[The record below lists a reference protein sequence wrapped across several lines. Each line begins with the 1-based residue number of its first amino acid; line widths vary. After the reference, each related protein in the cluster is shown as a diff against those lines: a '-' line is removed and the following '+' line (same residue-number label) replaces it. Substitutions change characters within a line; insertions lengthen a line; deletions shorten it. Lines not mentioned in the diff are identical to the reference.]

1 MPTWSIRDMPQP
13 ELARP
18 TRAGEKRAHDSS
30 ALKPIGWAGAPE
42 RLWKITEGSSIW
54 EGQSMSEATDSAV
67 EAKEKSRTVALVI
80 AVLALLLA
88 LAEAGAKNAQHL
100 STEKNIESSDL
111 FNFYQ
116 AKRIRS
122 TVVETAAAALEA
134 QKSAVTDP
142 KAQEAFEKQIADF
155 KTTVARYEK
164 DPKKPE
170 DSMDAIQDRAKEA
183 SEARELANRRLG
195 HYELGSG
202 LTQIAI
208 VLASA
213 AIITEISALVWL
225 SVGLG
230 AIGAALIA
238 FGFFAP
244 TVLTFI
250 G

>member
-1 MPTWSIRDMPQP
+1 MDFATKSRQAA
-13 ELARP
+13 ARP
-18 TRAGEKRAHDSS
+18 YSESNEAALSS
-30 ALKPIGWAGAPE
+30 RGDIRCLKP
-42 RLWKITEGSSIW
+42 
-54 EGQSMSEATDSAV
+54 ATPPLRP
-67 EAKEKSRTVALVI
+67 KEKSRAVALVI

-122 TVVETAAAALEA
+122 TVVETAAATLEA

-155 KTTVARYEK
+155 KATVARYEK

-170 DSMDAIQDRAKEA
+170 DSMEAIQDRAKEA
-183 SEARELANRRLG
+183 SETRELANRRLG

-213 AIITEISALVWL
+213 AIITEITALVWL

-230 AIGAALIA
+230 AIGAALLA

-244 TVLTFI
+244 TVLSFI